1 MASGPTSSPEC
12 YVWPLIPL
20 ARIFHFYLGKV
31 TRNGSR
37 WREGNKRPF
46 WLSRL
51 SRSVRLFPNMM
62 CARALLVGRRSRRE
76 RDISPFRRF
85 SIATSLNR
93 PTHPQTT
100 YEPLS
105 PSFHQKLRPPTAAED
120 SISPFA
126 SRALTDPLIRL
137 ICLALDFLLSLVG

>member
-93 PTHPQTT
+93 PTD
-100 YEPLS
+100 
-105 PSFHQKLRPPTAAED
+105 RPTEETASSTKFRAVSAAAGREEEKNQFN
-120 SISPFA
+120 FA
-126 SRALTDPLIRL
+126 SPTFVLPIP
-137 ICLALDFLLSLVG
+137 